1 MFISRDLLTDIR
13 QWLDREKILILK
25 GSRQVGKTTL
35 LKFLEQELKKE
46 YPTLFFSIDLEM
58 GNPLFKEPKLFV
70 KFLESHMV
78 SGKRLYVF
86 LDEFQYSCRSNER
99 YQLHQ
104 LLPDHFQS
112 GNRFY
117 FTLPGGNDSPGS
129 KVQERRT
136 ANST

>member
-46 YPTLFFSIDLEM
+46 YPTLFFSIDL
-58 GNPLFKEPKLFV
+58 
-70 KFLESHMV
+70 
-78 SGKRLYVF
+78 
-86 LDEFQYSCRSNER
+86 
-99 YQLHQ
+99 
-104 LLPDHFQS
+104 

-136 ANST
+136 ENST